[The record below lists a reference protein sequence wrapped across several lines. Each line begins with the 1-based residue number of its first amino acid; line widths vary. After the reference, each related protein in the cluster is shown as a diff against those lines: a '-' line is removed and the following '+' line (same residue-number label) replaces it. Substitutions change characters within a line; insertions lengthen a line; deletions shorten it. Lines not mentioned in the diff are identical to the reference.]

1 VSRTPIRTGGP
12 SFFLSFFK
20 PPATTSSFFLFFYH
34 LIVSLFDASQ
44 RIRQPDRKSCDRF
57 REKKEEKKKSRGRQT
72 ALPRRFTRK
81 KQETDKEAG
90 IVGEREGKSTA
101 VVRRENTDKEGKCEG
116 RRRRD

>member
-1 VSRTPIRTGGP
+1 M
-12 SFFLSFFK
+12 
-20 PPATTSSFFLFFYH
+20 
-34 LIVSLFDASQ
+34 
-44 RIRQPDRKSCDRF
+44 
-57 REKKEEKKKSRGRQT
+57 
-72 ALPRRFTRK
+72 PRRFTRK